1 MPTVS
6 TLLFPYHCDSIITL
20 YNDQIKIYNDILF
33 SIDVVTTKITLYLL
47 VAFICKKIISLH
59 IRTEKSVI
67 LTIY

>member
-47 VAFICKKIISLH
+47 VAFICKKNHLITYSN
-59 IRTEKSVI
+59 
-67 LTIY
+67 